1 MIEFGW
7 YHESGLSSQ
16 NEGERPLSY
25 LYELKVS
32 VAVQKRNGLLIR
44 KARTEALIPEGI
56 MVIDRKTA
64 EYVADLSRLRIAEGE
79 IDSICREL
87 STILDY
93 MDEINSSIDTD
104 TVVSRVGGLT
114 NVIREDRVLD
124 SMDRTELLSN
134 APEHTDET
142 PIVPRIVR

>member
-1 MIEFGW
+1 
-7 YHESGLSSQ
+7 
-16 NEGERPLSY
+16 
-25 LYELKVS
+25 
-32 VAVQKRNGLLIR
+32 
-44 KARTEALIPEGI
+44 

-114 NVIREDRVLD
+114 NVIREDRVSD